1 MLERQQQRL
10 LIYVNRTIAIIDG
23 TPTRMVDLA
32 GSPNTVPK
40 GTGLLNNSEM
50 DMTFVCPR
58 GTRKIYVSI
67 VTMCKNEVDTYKL

>member
-50 DMTFVCPR
+50 DMTFCVP
-58 GTRKIYVSI
+58 
-67 VTMCKNEVDTYKL
+67 